1 MDNQLIMVVYDFLK
15 IFVVCGMIITGVLW
29 VTFSWITM
37 RKLRKNPEIK
47 GHLGAEFISGYD
59 AFNVAHTFVFDKYR
73 NKKVKSSLDVF
84 DADLTLIYKYTT
96 RFDRLLGRIFCFV
109 GVAST
114 LLLIPLVFIDFFIKQ

>member
-1 MDNQLIMVVYDFLK
+1 MDLYDFLK
-15 IFVVCGMIITGVLW
+15 IFVVCGMVISAVLW

-37 RKLRKNPEIK
+37 RKLRKNPEVK
-47 GHLGAEFISGYD
+47 DHLGAEFISGYD
-59 AFNVAHTFVFDKYR
+59 AFNVSYALVFGKHIKEDDKKPF
-73 NKKVKSSLDVF
+73 NAVF

-114 LLLIPLVFIDFFIKQ
+114 LLLIPLVFIDFVIK